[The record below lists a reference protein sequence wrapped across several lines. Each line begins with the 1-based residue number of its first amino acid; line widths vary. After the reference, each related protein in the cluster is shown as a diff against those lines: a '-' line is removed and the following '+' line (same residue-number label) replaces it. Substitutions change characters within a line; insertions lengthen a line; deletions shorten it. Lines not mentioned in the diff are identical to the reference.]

1 MNSAPML
8 LQLSFGTNLL
18 LLLLMGML
26 LLPFN
31 PNPLDYR
38 FSQPLPP
45 AYTAMTASIIAGAV
59 IMTLVPLLE
68 IKEILRL
75 IHRKPTQLPGTRKE
89 KSA

>member
-1 MNSAPML
+1 MNSAPLL

-31 PNPLDYR
+31 PNPPDCR
-38 FSQPLPP
+38 FSQPLPQ
-45 AYTAMTASIIAGAV
+45 AYAAMTASIIAGAV

-68 IKEILRL
+68 IKGILWL